1 MSERLRHLQRQQS
14 LLREHLA
21 WIDAEIAR
29 ENTAAPPPGATTIIP
44 TVLPP
49 ADSAAAPAPSP
60 TPTPTPTPAPAP
72 ATDADELLKRYADEE
87 RENPGAIRSGCFIV
101 FGASLLLLIAT
112 VATVW
117 LVYYR

>member
-29 ENTAAPPPGATTIIP
+29 ETTAAPPTGATTSIP

-49 ADSAAAPAPSP
+49 AESAAAPAPSP
-60 TPTPTPTPAPAP
+60 TTTPASA
-72 ATDADELLKRYADEE
+72 ADADELLKRYADEE